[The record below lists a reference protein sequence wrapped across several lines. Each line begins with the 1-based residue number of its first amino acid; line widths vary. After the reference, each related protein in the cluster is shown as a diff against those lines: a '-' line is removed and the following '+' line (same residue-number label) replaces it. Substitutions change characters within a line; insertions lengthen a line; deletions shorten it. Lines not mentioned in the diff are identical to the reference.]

1 MKLTRREALGAAAL
15 VPLVASTQSQAAPR
29 KPFLREELIFPLGA
43 LHSHA
48 SCIVECPNGDL
59 LTCYYQGSGE
69 RSADDVRVLGSRL
82 RTGSR
87 HWEEPFV
94 MADTPGFPDC
104 NPCMIVDPRGK
115 LWLFWVT
122 IQANEWH
129 TGLLKAR
136 VSSSYQRKGAPK
148 WESEQVVH
156 LKPGAEFTRT
166 VHAAVEQDRARLSS
180 FPEPI
185 RPRIQQYLELRRKNA
200 ADKYFMRLGWMP
212 RAHPYIL
219 DEKRMI
225 LPLYSDGFDF
235 SLMAI
240 TDDWGE
246 NWSVSLPIVG
256 DGPVQPSIVRKRDG
270 TLGAF
275 FRDNGLPPQRVPY
288 SESRDRGQTWTPVRD
303 LELQNPGAGLECIV
317 LRDGRWLLVNNDTE
331 RGRHSLALSL
341 SDDEGRSW
349 KWTRH
354 LVRDLGPEPI
364 TGGYPSL
371 MEARDGT
378 IHCSYTYTL
387 TPSKAQKDSAGRP
400 LRESIKHAHFN
411 VEWVEQGD

>member
-1 MKLTRREALGAAAL
+1 MKLTRRDALGAATL
-15 VPLVASTQSQAAPR
+15 LPLIAGRSESAPR
-29 KPFLREELIFPLGA
+29 EPFLRDELIFPLGA

-69 RSADDVRVLGSRL
+69 RNADDVRVLGSRL
-82 RTGSR
+82 RKASR
-87 HWEEPFV
+87 EWEEPFV

-156 LKPGAEFTRT
+156 LKPGAEFTKT
-166 VHAAVEQDRARLSS
+166 VHAAVEQDVARLESY
-180 FPEPI
+180 PEPL
-185 RPRIQQYLELRRKNA
+185 RPRIQQYLELRRKNS
-200 ADKYFMRLGWMP
+200 ADKYFMRVGWMP

-219 DEKRMI
+219 EGKRLI

-246 NWSVSLPIVG
+246 NWRVSLPLVG

-275 FRDNGLPPQRVPY
+275 FRDNGMAPKRVPY
-288 SESRDRGQTWTPVRD
+288 CESRDRGQTWGPVRD
-303 LELQNPGAGLECIV
+303 LEIPNPGAGLECIV

-341 SDDEGRSW
+341 SDDEGRTW
-349 KWTRH
+349 PKTRH
-354 LVRDLGPEPI
+354 LVLDKGPEPV
-364 TGGYPSL
+364 TGAYPSL
-371 MEARDGT
+371 LEARDGT

-400 LRESIKHAHFN
+400 LRESIKHAHIN
-411 VEWVEQGD
+411 LEWVERGD